1 MIDPKYILL
10 KILELVQSKGWVVGK
25 AQLIKLLYLIEVEY
39 FRETRYRLT
48 NLDWL
53 FYYYGPYAFETERIL
68 EELEFQQEI
77 FKTKEHKDFI
87 KYQVAEGKHKYDFNI
102 DPKVSQITKLIVTK
116 WGRKNLS
123 ELLDYVYF
131 ETEPMQNVKTRGEKL
146 DFSSIG
152 EGKREA
158 VYDIIASKESRARIE
173 KLRSTLQLLFASSV
187 ISGSIIQ
194 KTDDDERDAIIAWDD
209 DREPD
214 LSGIQVQ
221 FIPTESSSFTS
232 TA

>member
-1 MIDPKYILL
+1 MSDPKYILL
-10 KILELVQSKGWVVGK
+10 KILELIKGKDWVIGK
-25 AQLIKLLYLIEVEY
+25 TQLIKLLYLIEVEY

-53 FYYYGPYAFETERIL
+53 FYYYGPYAFELESIL
-68 EELEFQQEI
+68 DEPEFQQDV

-87 KYQVAEGKHKYDFNI
+87 KYQIAESKHTYDIWI

-146 DFSSIG
+146 DFSTIG

-158 VYDIIASKESRARIE
+158 VYDIIASHESHARIE
-173 KLRSTLQLLFASSV
+173 KLRSALQPLFASSV
-187 ISGSIIQ
+187 ISRSIIQ

-209 DREPD
+209 NREAD
-214 LSGIQVQ
+214 LSGIHVQ
-221 FIPTESSSFTS
+221 FIPPESSLFISS
-232 TA
+232 A